1 MKNSIKI
8 LLVAT
13 LMVATATSNLVAEEN
28 SKKITIEEME
38 IHLATLGAE
47 IAKEKVKIYEKEALL
62 NEMKL
67 DLIKKKKERNS
78 KK

>member
-1 MKNSIKI
+1 MKRITKS
-8 LLVAT
+8 LLVAMAIT
-13 LMVATATSNLVAEEN
+13 VIPSSNLLAEEK
-28 SKKITIEEME
+28 KKITIEEME

-67 DLIKKKKERNS
+67 DLIKKKRERDS

>member
-1 MKNSIKI
+1 MKRITKL
-8 LLVAT
+8 LLVAMAIT
-13 LMVATATSNLVAEEN
+13 VIPSSNLLAEEK
-28 SKKITIEEME
+28 KKITIEEME

-62 NEMKL
+62 NEMKV
-67 DLIKKKKERNS
+67 DLIKKKRERDS

>member
-1 MKNSIKI
+1 MRRITKL
-8 LLVAT
+8 LLVAIAIT
-13 LMVATATSNLVAEEN
+13 VIPSSNLLAEE

-67 DLIKKKKERNS
+67 DLIKKKRERDS

>member
-1 MKNSIKI
+1 M
-8 LLVAT
+8 
-13 LMVATATSNLVAEEN
+13 
-28 SKKITIEEME
+28 KKITKSLLIAMAITVIPSSNLFAEDKKTITIEDME
-38 IHLATLGAE
+38 VHLVTLGAE

-67 DLIKKKKERNS
+67 DLIKKKRERDA

>member
-1 MKNSIKI
+1 MKMTIRAVLFAIAIMTISSSTIS
-8 LLVAT
+8 AT
-13 LMVATATSNLVAEEN
+13 EPTKT
-28 SKKITIEEME
+28 ITIEEME

-62 NEMKL
+62 NEMKV
-67 DLIKKKKERNS
+67 DLIKKKRERDS

>member
-1 MKNSIKI
+1 MKISIKT

-13 LMVATATSNLVAEEN
+13 LMVATATSNLLAEDN

-38 IHLATLGAE
+38 IHLATLGTE

>member
-1 MKNSIKI
+1 MKRITKS
-8 LLVAT
+8 LLIAMAIVV
-13 LMVATATSNLVAEEN
+13 LPSSNLLAEET
-28 SKKITIEEME
+28 KKITIEEME

-67 DLIKKKKERNS
+67 DLIKKKRERDS

>member
-1 MKNSIKI
+1 MKRITKS
-8 LLVAT
+8 LLVAMAIIVIPS
-13 LMVATATSNLVAEEN
+13 LNLLAEEN
-28 SKKITIEEME
+28 KKTVTIEDME

-67 DLIKKKKERNS
+67 DLIKKKRERDS

>member
-1 MKNSIKI
+1 MKKSIKI
-8 LLVAT
+8 LSIAIAILT
-13 LMVATATSNLVAEEN
+13 MPTSNLLAKDG

-67 DLIKKKKERNS
+67 DLMKKKRERD
-78 KK
+78 

>member
-1 MKNSIKI
+1 MKRITKSI
-8 LLVAT
+8 LVAMAIT
-13 LMVATATSNLVAEEN
+13 VIPSSNLLAEEK
-28 SKKITIEEME
+28 KKITIEEME

-67 DLIKKKKERNS
+67 DLIKKKRERDS

>member
-1 MKNSIKI
+1 
-8 LLVAT
+8 
-13 LMVATATSNLVAEEN
+13 
-28 SKKITIEEME
+28 ME

-67 DLIKKKKERNS
+67 DLIKKKRERDS